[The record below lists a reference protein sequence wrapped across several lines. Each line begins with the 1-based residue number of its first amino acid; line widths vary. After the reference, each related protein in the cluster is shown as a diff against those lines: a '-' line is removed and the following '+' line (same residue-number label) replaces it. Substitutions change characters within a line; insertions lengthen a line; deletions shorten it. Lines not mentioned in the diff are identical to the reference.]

1 MYVRQNTEAFK
12 NRKNHIV
19 IFVVVIGLF
28 FLARLFYI
36 QVIDSK
42 YKVFSRN
49 NSFRYEVDYPV
60 RGMIYDRNG
69 KILVYNEVHY
79 DLMVTPRLVKNI
91 DTLELC
97 NLLGMSKETFI
108 ERLSRARA
116 YSGFRASLFDQQIS
130 KETYASLQEKMFR
143 FPGFFVQP
151 RTLRKYTLPIAA
163 HILGDVGEVNQR
175 EIDRNPYYKS
185 GDYIG
190 KSGIELAYEEN
201 IRGLKGVR
209 VLLVDVHNRVIGPY
223 QGGLLDTLSTPGQDI
238 YCTIDATL
246 QEYGERLMKNKRGS
260 IVAIEPS
267 TGEILTLVSSPNFD
281 PNLLVGRI
289 RGNNYLKLLNDR
301 QRPFFNRA
309 LQASYPPGSAFKVL
323 NTLIAMQEE
332 VVMAHTLL
340 GCGGAYSAG
349 GVTVRCRSHPG
360 PVNAVGS
367 IQWSCNSYSCNVFR
381 KIIDQKKFANV
392 QEGYQNWKR
401 HVNSFGF
408 GQRFGSDLAHELRGN
423 VPSSDYYDRIYGKRG
438 WSSLTIISLAI
449 GQGELG
455 TTPLQL
461 ANLMAIVANRG
472 FYYPPHVV
480 RAIGDPDSRQERFQ
494 KEITTTV
501 EKRHFEVMTGAMEQV
516 VIAGTAR
523 ASLIPGISMAGKT
536 GTVQNPHGK
545 SHSVFVAF
553 APVNDPKIAISV
565 IVENSGGGSTW
576 AAPIASLL
584 IEKYLTGEVKRDQ
597 IEKRMLD
604 AKFDK

>member
-1 MYVRQNTEAFK
+1 MYVRQNSEAFK

-19 IFVVVIGLF
+19 VFVVFIGVI
-28 FLARLFYI
+28 FLARLFFI
-36 QVIDSK
+36 QIVDPK
-42 YKVFSRN
+42 YKIFSRN

-60 RGMIYDRNG
+60 RGIIYDRNG

-79 DLMVTPRLVKNI
+79 DLMVTPKLVKDI

-97 NLLGMSKETFI
+97 HFLGMQKEIFV
-108 ERLSRARA
+108 ERIAKART
-116 YSGFRASLFDQQIS
+116 YSSFSASLFDQQIS
-130 KETYASLQEKMFR
+130 KETYASLQERMFR
-143 FPGFFVQP
+143 FKGFFVQP

-163 HILGDVGEVNQR
+163 HILGDVGEVSQR
-175 EIDRNPYYKS
+175 EVGRNNYYKS

-201 IRGLKGVR
+201 IRGVKGVR

-223 QGGLLDTLSTPGQDI
+223 QDGLFDTISSPGDDI
-238 YCTIDATL
+238 YCTIDANL
-246 QEYGERLMKNKRGS
+246 QEYGERLMENKRGS
-260 IVAIEPS
+260 IVAIEPA
-267 TGEILTLVSSPNFD
+267 TGEILTLVSSPTYD

-289 RGNNYLKLLNDR
+289 RGKNFMELLNDK

-332 VVMAHTLL
+332 VVTPHTLV

-349 GVTVRCRSHPG
+349 RVTVRCRSHPG
-360 PVNAVGS
+360 PVNAIGS

-392 QEGYQNWKR
+392 QQGYNNWKK

-408 GQRFGSDLAHELRGN
+408 GEKFGSDLSHELRGI
-423 VPSSDYYDRIYGKRG
+423 VPSSDYYDRIYGSRG
-438 WSSLTIISLAI
+438 WGSLTIISLAI

-461 ANLMAIVANRG
+461 ANLMATVANRG
-472 FYYPPHVV
+472 FFFPPHVV
-480 RAIGDPDSRQERFQ
+480 RAIGAPNRQQERFR
-494 KEITTTV
+494 KKITTTV
-501 EKRHFEVMTGAMEQV
+501 EKHHFEIMAAAMEEV
-516 VIAGTAR
+516 VKGGTGQ
-523 ASLIPGISMAGKT
+523 ASFIPEVSMAGKT
-536 GTVQNPHGK
+536 GTVQNPHGEN
-545 SHSVFVAF
+545 HSVFVAF
-553 APVNDPKIAISV
+553 APVKDPKIAISV
-565 IVENSGGGSTW
+565 VVENAGGGATW

-584 IEKYLTGEVKRDQ
+584 VEKYITGEVKRDH
-597 IEKRMLD
+597 IEKRILD
-604 AKFDK
+604 AKFD